1 MKVSLVIRLGCFVSE
16 RLFIKSTS
24 SFIFYVFY
32 TLKQCI
38 LCNINYSKEVFATC
52 PSVSMAFCQKF
63 MSVKTV
69 ARPFL

>member
-1 MKVSLVIRLGCFVSE
+1 MLCILKTIHK
-16 RLFIKSTS
+16 IN
-24 SFIFYVFY
+24 IIIYFYVFD

-52 PSVSMAFCQKF
+52 PSVTMAFCQKF

-69 ARPFL
+69 ARLFL

>member
-1 MKVSLVIRLGCFVSE
+1 MLCILKTFH
-16 RLFIKSTS
+16 KSTS
-24 SFIFYVFY
+24 SSIFYVFY

>member
-1 MKVSLVIRLGCFVSE
+1 MLCILQTIHKIN
-16 RLFIKSTS
+16 I
-24 SFIFYVFY
+24 IYFYVFY

-69 ARPFL
+69 ARPFFIT

>member
-1 MKVSLVIRLGCFVSE
+1 MLCILKTIHKINIIIYF
-16 RLFIKSTS
+16 
-24 SFIFYVFY
+24 FYVFY
-32 TLKQCI
+32 TLKQYI

>member
-1 MKVSLVIRLGCFVSE
+1 MLCILKTIHKINIIS
-16 RLFIKSTS
+16 
-24 SFIFYVFY
+24 IFYVFY

>member
-1 MKVSLVIRLGCFVSE
+1 MLCILKTIHK
-16 RLFIKSTS
+16 INIITY
-24 SFIFYVFY
+24 FYVFY

>member
-1 MKVSLVIRLGCFVSE
+1 MLCILKTIHK
-16 RLFIKSTS
+16 IN
-24 SFIFYVFY
+24 IIIYFYVFY

>member
-1 MKVSLVIRLGCFVSE
+1 MLCILKTIHKNN
-16 RLFIKSTS
+16 IITY
-24 SFIFYVFY
+24 FYVFY

-38 LCNINYSKEVFATC
+38 LCNINYSKKVFATC
-52 PSVSMAFCQKF
+52 SSVSMAFCQKF

>member
-1 MKVSLVIRLGCFVSE
+1 MLCILKTIHKINIIIYF
-16 RLFIKSTS
+16 
-24 SFIFYVFY
+24 FYVFY

>member
-1 MKVSLVIRLGCFVSE
+1 M
-16 RLFIKSTS
+16 
-24 SFIFYVFY
+24 
-32 TLKQCI
+32 

-69 ARPFL
+69 ARPFLQHDNIML

>member
-1 MKVSLVIRLGCFVSE
+1 MYLTGVYNKDIVRSFVHK
-16 RLFIKSTS
+16 INIITY
-24 SFIFYVFY
+24 FYVFY
-32 TLKQCI
+32 ILKQCI

-52 PSVSMAFCQKF
+52 PVSVAFCQKF

>member
-1 MKVSLVIRLGCFVSE
+1 MLCILKTIHKINIIIYFH
-16 RLFIKSTS
+16 
-24 SFIFYVFY
+24 VFY

-69 ARPFL
+69 ALPFL

>member
-1 MKVSLVIRLGCFVSE
+1 MLSFNRAIFIEYYVWFAFLFVQ
-16 RLFIKSTS
+16 T
-24 SFIFYVFY
+24 VFY

-38 LCNINYSKEVFATC
+38 LCNINNSKEVFATC